1 MRKNIFKILI
11 TVLILISLMLVVIVN
26 ANQENDL
33 TDIDNHWSK
42 QYVSYLVNKGAIN
55 GYPDGT
61 FRPENSVTYAEAI
74 KLIVASY
81 NKGIEY
87 GQEHW
92 ATNYVEYG
100 KQTGIVPKNMVEM
113 EDIDKPIS
121 RKEVMYMV
129 YQSLTEYAKKPVLNN
144 DRAEIDLPFE
154 DLTVSVNEY
163 GINYYEAIRQSY
175 YLGIL
180 TGDDTGLMNPEED
193 ITRAEMATILTR
205 AYSEEYRQYP
215 SARATAYL
223 PSNAEDYEMILA
235 YMPNS
240 FYEVGSDSFAKYKKG
255 GTPSV
260 YLRVGNNIDGDA
272 KIIYVPTEI
281 FNVSYEM
288 TEEEWNKWKESI
300 NVFMD
305 VSDKIMNDYIQ
316 YVKDN
321 KIEIRGGVIINPCT
335 FGEMEI
341 IRNKYQLALKGMLSY
356 EIISKDENAKYV
368 TIDEYMYEKIK
379 LKTGNEN
386 YIILFLD
393 NIGDKEN
400 IILGSTLGGI
410 KYEEE

>member
-1 MRKNIFKILI
+1 MRKNILKISI
-11 TVLILISLMLVVIVN
+11 TVLILISLMLVVIVY
-26 ANQENDL
+26 ANQQGDL
-33 TDIDNHWSK
+33 SDVDNHWSK
-42 QYVSYLVNKGAIN
+42 QYVEYLTNKGAIN

-61 FRPENSVTYAEAI
+61 FRPDNTVTYAEAI

-81 NKGIEY
+81 NKGIEN
-87 GQEHW
+87 GEEHW
-92 ATNYVEYG
+92 ATNYVEYA
-100 KQTGIVPKNMVEM
+100 KETGIVPKNMFQM

-144 DRAEIDLPFE
+144 DRTEMDLPFE
-154 DLTVSVNEY
+154 DLGVSVNEY

-180 TGDDTGLMNPEED
+180 IGDDTGLMNPEAN

-215 SARATAYL
+215 SVRANAFL
-223 PSNAEDYEMILA
+223 PSNAEDYADILG

-240 FYEVGSDSFAKYKKG
+240 FYEAGSDSFAKYKKG

-260 YLRVGNNIDGDA
+260 HLRIGNNVSGDPKMFYA
-272 KIIYVPTEI
+272 PTEI

-288 TEEEWNKWKESI
+288 SEAEWDKWKESI

-305 VSDKIMNDYIQ
+305 VSDNIINDYIQ

-321 KIEIRGGVIINPCT
+321 NIEIRGGVIMNPCT
-335 FGEMEI
+335 FGELQI

-356 EIISKDENAKYV
+356 EIVSKDENAKYV
-368 TIDEYMYEKIK
+368 TIDEYMYEKRK

-400 IILGSTLGGI
+400 IILGATLGGI

>member
-1 MRKNIFKILI
+1 MRKNIFKISI
-11 TVLILISLMLVVIVN
+11 TVMIIISLMLVVIVN
-26 ANQENDL
+26 ANQEPGL

-100 KQTGIVPKNMVEM
+100 KQTGIVPRNMIDM

-193 ITRAEMATILTR
+193 ITRAEMVTILTR

-215 SARATAYL
+215 SVRAKAYL
-223 PSNAEDYEMILA
+223 PSNAEDYEMILG

-240 FYEVGSDSFAKYKKG
+240 FYEAGSDSFAKYKRG
-255 GTPSV
+255 GTPQV
-260 YLRVGNNIDGDA
+260 YLNGQKYIQWDDGVINGTSA
-272 KIIYVPTEI
+272 LL
-281 FNVSYEM
+281 NVSYNM
-288 TEEEWNKWKESI
+288 TEAEWNMW
-300 NVFMD
+300 
-305 VSDKIMNDYIQ
+305 
-316 YVKDN
+316 
-321 KIEIRGGVIINPCT
+321 
-335 FGEMEI
+335 
-341 IRNKYQLALKGMLSY
+341 
-356 EIISKDENAKYV
+356 EN
-368 TIDEYMYEKIK
+368 
-379 LKTGNEN
+379 
-386 YIILFLD
+386 
-393 NIGDKEN
+393 N
-400 IILGSTLGGI
+400 IIPSTCGNRFVKLGAVYNHNRMVHTNR
-410 KYEEE
+410 KP